1 MTQQSLIKYV
11 ISGAAFFFLL
21 FNSVFVVNQIEK
33 GLVFQFGELV
43 RVVDTPGLKFRIPF
57 IQNVILYDG
66 RLLDYNL
73 PVIEVM
79 AEDQKRIVVD
89 LYARYKVQDPFLF
102 YKTVGNIAGA
112 QNRLATIVPASM
124 RRVIGRVPLS
134 NMLSP
139 ERAKIM
145 HEIREEA
152 RRSAQSFGIEVRD
165 VRIIRADLPKE
176 NSEAIFKRMESERKQ
191 EAKQFRAEGREK
203 ALEIR
208 SAADKE
214 KTIMLAEAEKKA
226 QILRGEGDA
235 LTAEI
240 FAKFS
245 DYKDFFAFYRS
256 MTAYQEALQPQDTTI
271 ILSPTSE
278 FFEFFGSKPQ

>member
-1 MTQQSLIKYV
+1 MTQQSLMKYV
-11 ISGAAFFFLL
+11 IAGAAFFFLL
-21 FNSVFVVNQIEK
+21 FNSVFVVEQIQK

-57 IQNVILYDG
+57 IQNVVLYDN

-73 PVIEVM
+73 PVIEVT

-102 YKTVGNIAGA
+102 YKTVGNVAGA

-145 HEIREEA
+145 HEIREEV

-208 SAADKE
+208 AAADKE

-240 FAKFS
+240 FSKYA

-256 MTAYQEALQPQDTTI
+256 MSAYQEALQSQDTTI

>member
-1 MTQQSLIKYV
+1 MNQKSLITAIV
-11 ISGAAFFFLL
+11 SGFA
-21 FNSVFVVNQIEK
+21 
-33 GLVFQFGELV
+33 GLVLLLNSLYIVEQTQIGLIFQFGELV
-43 RVVDTPGLKFRIPF
+43 RVVDAPGLKFRVPF
-57 IQNVILYDG
+57 IQNIVLYDN

-73 PVIEVM
+73 PVIEVT

-89 LYARYKVQDPFLF
+89 LYARYKVKDPFLF
-102 YKTVGNIAGA
+102 YKTVGNIMGA

-152 RRSAQSFGIEVRD
+152 IKSAESFGIEVRD

-176 NSEAIFKRMESERKQ
+176 NSEAIFNRMESERKQ
-191 EAKQFRAEGREK
+191 EAKQFRAEGHEK

-208 SAADKE
+208 SSADKQ

-226 QILRGEGDA
+226 QILQGEADA

-240 FAKFS
+240 FAKYS
-245 DYKDFFAFYRS
+245 DNKDFFAFFRS
-256 MTAYQEALQPQDTTI
+256 MIAYQEALQPSDTTI

>member
-1 MTQQSLIKYV
+1 M

>member
-1 MTQQSLIKYV
+1 MKPQSKVSYIV
-11 ISGAAFFFLL
+11 AGFIGAFLL
-21 FNSVFVVNQIEK
+21 TQSIFIVEQIQK

-43 RVVDTPGLKFRIPF
+43 RVHDTPGLKFKLPF
-57 IQNVILYDG
+57 IHNVVLYDN

-73 PVIEVM
+73 PVIEVT

-139 ERAKIM
+139 ERVKIM
-145 HEIREEA
+145 HEIREEV
-152 RRSAQSFGIEVRD
+152 RKSAESFGIEVRD

-176 NSEAIFKRMESERKQ
+176 NSEAINCC
-191 EAKQFRAEGREK
+191 
-203 ALEIR
+203 L
-208 SAADKE
+208 
-214 KTIMLAEAEKKA
+214 
-226 QILRGEGDA
+226 
-235 LTAEI
+235 
-240 FAKFS
+240 
-245 DYKDFFAFYRS
+245 
-256 MTAYQEALQPQDTTI
+256 
-271 ILSPTSE
+271 
-278 FFEFFGSKPQ
+278 

>member
-1 MTQQSLIKYV
+1 MKPQSKVRYI
-11 ISGAAFFFLL
+11 IAGFIGAFLL
-21 FNSVFVVNQIEK
+21 TQSIFIVEQTQK

-43 RVVDTPGLKFRIPF
+43 RVHDTPGLKFKLPF
-57 IQNVILYDG
+57 IHNVVLYDN

-73 PVIEVM
+73 PVIEVT

-139 ERAKIM
+139 ERVKIM
-145 HEIREEA
+145 HEIREEV
-152 RRSAQSFGIEVRD
+152 RKSAESFGIEVRD

-203 ALEIR
+203 SLEIR
-208 SAADKE
+208 ATADKE

-226 QILRGEGDA
+226 QMLRGEGDA
-235 LTAEI
+235 LSAEI

-245 DYKDFFAFYRS
+245 DYKEFFAFYRS
-256 MTAYQEALQPQDTTI
+256 MVAYQEALQPQDTTI

-278 FFEFFGSKPQ
+278 FFEFFGSKPH

>member
-1 MTQQSLIKYV
+1 MTQQSLMKYV
-11 ISGAAFFFLL
+11 IAGAAFFFLL
-21 FNSVFVVNQIEK
+21 FNSVFVVEQIQK

-57 IQNVILYDG
+57 IQNVVLYDN

-73 PVIEVM
+73 PVIEVT

-102 YKTVGNIAGA
+102 YKTVGNVAGA

-145 HEIREEA
+145 HEIREEV

-208 SAADKE
+208 AAADKE

-240 FAKFS
+240 FAKYA

-256 MTAYQEALQPQDTTI
+256 MSAYQEALQSQDTTI

>member
-11 ISGAAFFFLL
+11 ITGAAFFFLL

-73 PVIEVM
+73 PVIEVT

-145 HEIREEA
+145 HEIREEV

-256 MTAYQEALQPQDTTI
+256 MTAYQEALQAQDTTI